1 MRNENGIISL
11 IVLFIMLFLLIF
23 ALSVYSIISDKEKI
37 QISKDIELKQIYSKN
52 ENEVKQNLYAES
64 DTVIPIYNVNEL
76 KTVGTGAYSEIKGK
90 IYQCSIN
97 KNYEL
102 QNNIIVDV
110 NEDLRSVNIGFND
123 FKFYLDTYNI
133 NKQTYDYY
141 YYYNNSYWKAIVYQ
155 KFNAESELV
164 KNDVIESDKFSIL
177 NTYNFPNS
185 ELEFLNII
193 KNEKGEIVSIY
204 QEKQLNKPINI
215 DNINVFKK
223 HINELDT
230 SKGEFYILVK
240 DTNYNR

>member
-1 MRNENGIISL
+1 MKKENGIISL

-23 ALSVYSIISDKEKI
+23 TLSVYSIISDKEKM
-37 QISKDIELKQIYSKN
+37 QISKEIELKQIYSKN

-76 KTVGTGAYSEIKGK
+76 RAVGTGAYSEINGK

-133 NKQTYDYY
+133 NKSIYDYY
-141 YYYNNSYWKAIVYQ
+141 YYYNNSYWKAIAYQ
-155 KFNAESELV
+155 KFDSKSELI
-164 KNDVIESDKFSIL
+164 KDDVCESNKFSIL
-177 NTYNFPNS
+177 NTYNFKNS

-193 KNEKGEIVSIY
+193 KNEKGEIVGIY
-204 QEKQLNKPINI
+204 QEKQLNKPSNI
-215 DNINVFKK
+215 ENINVFKK
-223 HINELDT
+223 HIDELDT
-230 SKGEFYILVK
+230 TKGEFYILVK
-240 DTNYNR
+240 YSNV